1 MDEPVYNLL
10 ISLALIPVVIGLNI
24 WVRQRRRHRINET
37 GEQEFSSLSKTLM
50 STLGEGL
57 AVVASLVLIIW
68 ILGGLARFLFPAIDI
83 QCNTRRISVA
93 YMRIFVG
100 LPGIEPGLHAPEAC
114 VLPAYSSPP

>member
-24 WVRQRRRHRINET
+24 WVRQRRRQRINET

-68 ILGGLARFLFPAIDI
+68 ILGGLARFLFPAIFG
-83 QCNTRRISVA
+83 TK
-93 YMRIFVG
+93 
-100 LPGIEPGLHAPEAC
+100 L
-114 VLPAYSSPP
+114 

>member
-1 MDEPVYNLL
+1 MDDPVYNLL

-24 WVRQRRRHRINET
+24 WVRQRRRQRINET

-68 ILGGLARFLFPAIDI
+68 ILGGLARFLFPAIFG
-83 QCNTRRISVA
+83 A
-93 YMRIFVG
+93 K
-100 LPGIEPGLHAPEAC
+100 L
-114 VLPAYSSPP
+114 